1 MRNNRFQIK
10 LQGKTLNIAVTASG
24 GKKCDPKLA
33 TLVRQI
39 LQGKEG
45 PCELIP
51 VEVYEQTI
59 AGLKS
64 EIERNKQ
71 RHQERIDG
79 ANAEIQRLDEIIK
92 DLHQE
97 IEESETDRQEKWVN
111 TQKIVGEK
119 RELERGILN
128 IVKMAGKE

>member
-33 TLVRQI
+33 NLVRQI
-39 LQGKEG
+39 LLGKEG